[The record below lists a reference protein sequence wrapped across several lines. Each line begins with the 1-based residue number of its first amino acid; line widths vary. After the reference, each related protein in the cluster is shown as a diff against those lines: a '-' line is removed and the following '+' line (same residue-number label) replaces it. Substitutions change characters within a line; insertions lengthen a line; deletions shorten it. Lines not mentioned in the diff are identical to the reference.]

1 MGERQG
7 HNPSYNWNDRG
18 GRSFVPLHGIH
29 GDGVAH
35 LSMDDR
41 FAMANMAIEA
51 GAKNG
56 IFEVDEKT
64 IEYVKEHSTRQY
76 KVYKADEDAEYVATY
91 EIDLSQVKPRL
102 RSRIF
107 RPIQEPLTMWAISK
121 STRL

>member
-29 GDGVAH
+29 GRRCGH

-76 KVYKADEDAEYVATY
+76 KVYRRMKT
-91 EIDLSQVKPRL
+91 QNMW
-102 RSRIF
+102 
-107 RPIQEPLTMWAISK
+107 PLTK
-121 STRL
+121 LTFHR